1 MKGLEHK
8 VKEISYKKKIK
19 TKKWNKNNGK
29 QKIKRIK
36 LEYWSKMPHSQQVPI
51 AKRINKEETG
61 EKIVSSL
68 KKKKKNLKKKY
79 FPECGKI
86 ISV

>member
-1 MKGLEHK
+1 
-8 VKEISYKKKIK
+8 
-19 TKKWNKNNGK
+19 
-29 QKIKRIK
+29 
-36 LEYWSKMPHSQQVPI
+36 MPHSQHVPI